1 MLEIKTIAIIAAATL
16 LVVAIVAFFIGL
28 YFRSKTIKDL
38 RQKIKDEGL
47 QYDVL
52 VDSLRTEIK
61 ERDQR
66 ATKFEATL
74 KESGKT
80 IIELMQLRAKCL
92 NEITRLNAQIIER
105 ERIVSETLAKLALTP
120 KFQLVKNTKKRPA
133 ANDNYLYVEGELNG
147 KREAG
152 MLRLAMWKE
161 AQGILDKNPED
172 RPE

>member
-1 MLEIKTIAIIAAATL
+1 MLEIKTIAIIAAVTL
-16 LVVAIVAFFIGL
+16 IVVAIVSFFIGL

-38 RQKIKDEGL
+38 QQKIKKKEI

-52 VDSLRTEIK
+52 MDSIKTEIK

-66 ATKFEATL
+66 AEKFEIKL
-74 KESGKT
+74 RERDET
-80 IIELMQLRAKCL
+80 IIKLAQHRAKCL
-92 NEITRLNAQIIER
+92 NEITRLNNQVVER
-105 ERIVSETLAKLALTP
+105 ERIASESLAKLALAP

-161 AQGILDKNPED
+161 AQVILDKNPED